1 MTKSVSTEPDT
12 PQLEA
17 SLTDPTQ
24 IAASLPYLLG
34 FHPQESLVFLWL
46 KSNTLIVA
54 QRADLC
60 PGLPSDEYAES
71 FCGPGSNIPADSV
84 LGICVS
90 RQTRGWVPL
99 WRHLDSVCPV
109 PIRAR
114 LHVSGSKVAPV
125 APDGRLS
132 KPWRWI
138 GVRERD
144 AASRDFPDRRPQ
156 RGRDRLKDEV
166 EYDPSRAIG
175 DECLVDEPTRIRN
188 RPNQSNLGQL
198 ASMLARQPLM
208 CSPRLLADAAREH
221 QGRDLVLWCAAR
233 MGVADCRS
241 LLDGLLEA
249 LRGTRVGAG
258 AHLAAAA
265 SVVAWLCGDG
275 ARANAAVERCLTED
289 PGNRMG
295 ALIDQTIAHA
305 IPPAQVREMFVDTPL
320 SVLGLA
326 EGLLDEDF
334 TRRYSPA

>member
-17 SLTDPTQ
+17 SLTDPPQ

-125 APDGRLS
+125 TPDGRLS

-175 DECLVDEPTRIRN
+175 DECLVDEPTRIRT

-289 PGNRMG
+289 PGNTMG

-334 TRRYSPA
+334 IRRYSPA

>member
-1 MTKSVSTEPDT
+1 MTNNVSTELDT

-17 SLTDPTQ
+17 RLTDPAQ
-24 IAASLPYLLG
+24 IAAAMPHLLG
-34 FHPQESLVFLWL
+34 FHPQESLVFLWM
-46 KSNTLIVA
+46 KGNTLVVA

-60 PGLPSDEYAES
+60 PEMASEVYAES
-71 FCGPGSNIPADSV
+71 YCAPGSNIPADSV

-90 RQTRGWVPL
+90 RRTQGWAPL
-99 WRHLDSVCPV
+99 WRDLTSVCPV

-114 LHVSGSKVAPV
+114 LHVSGSKVTPV

-138 GVRERD
+138 GVRERC
-144 AASRDFPDRRPQ
+144 AAARHFADRHPE

-166 EYDPSRAIG
+166 DYDPRRAIVE
-175 DECLVDEPTRIRN
+175 ECVMDEPTPIRTSTI
-188 RPNQSNLGQL
+188 QSNVRQL
-198 ASMLARQPLM
+198 ASMLAGRPLM

-233 MGVADCRS
+233 MGIADCRT

-275 ARANAAVERCLTED
+275 ARANAALERCLTED
-289 PGNRMG
+289 PGNTMG
-295 ALIDQTIAHA
+295 ALIDTTITNA
-305 IPPAQVREMFVDTPL
+305 IPPAQVREMLVAVPV
-320 SVLGLA
+320 SALGLS

-334 TRRYSPA
+334 THRYSSH

>member
-71 FCGPGSNIPADSV
+71 FCGPGSNISADSV

-125 APDGRLS
+125 TPDGRLS

-175 DECLVDEPTRIRN
+175 DECLVDEPTRIRT

-289 PGNRMG
+289 PGNTMG

-334 TRRYSPA
+334 IRRYSPA

>member
-125 APDGRLS
+125 TPDGRLS

-175 DECLVDEPTRIRN
+175 DECLVDEPTRIRT

-289 PGNRMG
+289 PGNTMG

-334 TRRYSPA
+334 IRRYSPA

>member
-125 APDGRLS
+125 TPDGRLS

-156 RGRDRLKDEV
+156 RGRDRLKDER

-175 DECLVDEPTRIRN
+175 DECLVDEPTRIRT

-289 PGNRMG
+289 PGNTMG

>member
-24 IAASLPYLLG
+24 IAASLPHLLG

-125 APDGRLS
+125 TPDGRLS

-175 DECLVDEPTRIRN
+175 DECLVDEPTRIRT

-289 PGNRMG
+289 PGNTMG

-334 TRRYSPA
+334 IRRYSPA

>member
-125 APDGRLS
+125 TPDGRLS

-175 DECLVDEPTRIRN
+175 DECLVDEPTRIRT

-289 PGNRMG
+289 PGNTMG

>member
-125 APDGRLS
+125 TPDGRLS

-175 DECLVDEPTRIRN
+175 DECLVDEPTRIRT

-289 PGNRMG
+289 PRNTMG

-334 TRRYSPA
+334 IRRYSPA